1 MLKISYKTKAG
12 EGTIVLDAD
21 HPDYQETLSL
31 IEQSLA
37 DTGATDIVYEK
48 NNEPYVYKDE
58 G

>member
-12 EGTIVLDAD
+12 EGTIKLDTD

-31 IEQSLA
+31 VEQSLA

-48 NNEPYVYKDE
+48 DSEPYVYED
-58 G
+58 